1 VAIGYRVVKPA
12 RRRHLAGGGAIAYRI
27 AAARVSVLFG
37 LSAVIATGQ
46 VNVALVLV
54 AMFLI
59 GTAETF
65 ADSAG
70 NTLLPMLVES
80 KDIGL
85 ANARVTFGRRA
96 LNDLI
101 GPPLGAGL
109 FVIGLAAPFV
119 MQGLLVA
126 LAAVMVSRIQVGRP
140 ADIKPTKGVRA
151 DVAEGMRW
159 LWGNPPMRTLM
170 LTIFLFNLTFGAA
183 WPMLVLYA
191 DQQLGLDELGF
202 GFLLSASAVGG
213 LLGAAGFGWLERRF
227 SLGMLMRVALLYETV
242 FHLGLALSSVPVVSA
257 GLLFLFGIEMSV
269 WGTIANTIRQRS
281 VPEHLLGRVSSV
293 YLLGL
298 FGGIVVGNALG
309 AVIAGL
315 WGVLAPFWF
324 AFVGSAAMLIIIWRE
339 LPQVA
344 YAEEL
349 GRQLR

>member
-1 VAIGYRVVKPA
+1 MGRGFRWLLGTEWSNQLGDGISLAAGPLLIASQTRSPSLVAMATLLQRAPWFLFGLYAGWIADRADRRLLVV
-12 RRRHLAGGGAIAYRI
+12 IANT
-27 AAARVSVLFG
+27 ARVGVLFG

-227 SLGMLMRVALLYETV
+227 SLGMRACCSCSALRCRFGGRLLTPFDSAASLSTYWGGCRASTC
-242 FHLGLALSSVPVVSA
+242 LDSSVASWSGTHSA
-257 GLLFLFGIEMSV
+257 
-269 WGTIANTIRQRS
+269 R
-281 VPEHLLGRVSSV
+281 
-293 YLLGL
+293 
-298 FGGIVVGNALG
+298 
-309 AVIAGL
+309 
-315 WGVLAPFWF
+315 
-324 AFVGSAAMLIIIWRE
+324 
-339 LPQVA
+339 
-344 YAEEL
+344 
-349 GRQLR
+349 